1 MHEEQFELV
10 KNNLLGHMR
19 GLFEEIEESM
29 ARTHEE
35 KYALLE
41 DAVSNASDFGEL
53 QVAFGQWYLDH
64 ADDVNLEDE
73 VEEIWDA
80 VLNGRT

>member
-1 MHEEQFELV
+1 MHEEQLDSI
-10 KNNLLGHMR
+10 KNNLLDHMR
-19 GLFEEIEESM
+19 GLFEEIEEGM

-41 DAVSNASDFGEL
+41 DAVSNATDFDEL
-53 QVAFGQWYLDH
+53 QVAFEQWYLDH
-64 ADDVNLEDE
+64 ADDVNLEYE

-80 VLNGRT
+80 VLHGRN

>member
-1 MHEEQFELV
+1 MNEEKLELV
-10 KNNLLGHMR
+10 KGNLLDHMR
-19 GLFEEIEESM
+19 SLFEEIEEGM

-41 DAVSNASDFGEL
+41 DAVSNASDFDEL
-53 QVAFGQWYLDH
+53 RVAFEQWYLDH

-80 VLNGRT
+80 VLNGRN